1 MYCIKS
7 THSYTEYIKKSRF
20 IGIIIPCAST
30 ASCQNSLQQ
39 LHLTYADANHIAFAY
54 KIQTENGIKSRCY
67 DAGEP
72 NGTAGKPIFKHLE
85 GKELINTLIVVVRY
99 FGGIKLGAGGLTRAY
114 GNTTKRVLEIAKIV
128 EYVPMQN
135 ITLCINY
142 KDLQPLKYQL
152 IQLQGQIMH
161 QDFKQQITLQIQ
173 LPTANAQQLLALFKV
188 NNPNAQPSNSNCL

>member
-20 IGIIIPCAST
+20 IGIIIPCTST
-30 ASCQNSLQQ
+30 DSCKNNLHQ

-54 KIQTENGIKSRCY
+54 KIQTENGIKSRYY

-72 NGTAGKPIFKHLE
+72 SGTAGKPIFKYLE

-114 GNTTKRVLEIAKIV
+114 GNTAKKVLEIAEIM
-128 EYVPMQN
+128 EYIPMQN
-135 ITLCINY
+135 IILSINY
-142 KDLQPLKYQL
+142 KDLQFLKYQL
-152 IQLQGQIMH
+152 NQLQGKIINQEF
-161 QDFKQQITLQIQ
+161 QQQITLQIQ
-173 LPTANAQQLLALFKV
+173 LPTTKVQQLLDLF
-188 NNPNAQPSNSNCL
+188 